1 MKYLIIAILLFSCQ
15 SKPAIVPPPIV
26 IHDTVPPVNIIHD
39 TLPAQVIIVDNR
51 KTIDSLKTALM
62 VAKYKIERVKY
73 YVRIVD
79 RNASQ
84 IKFLKGW
91 INRAVQ

>member
-15 SKPAIVPPPIV
+15 SKPAIVQPPAA
-26 IHDTVPPVNIIHD
+26 IHDTVPPVKIIHD

-62 VAKYKIERVKY
+62 VANYKLWRVRY
-73 YVRIVD
+73 YTGIVD
-79 RNASQ
+79 RNPSQ
-84 IKFLKGW
+84 LKFYKGW